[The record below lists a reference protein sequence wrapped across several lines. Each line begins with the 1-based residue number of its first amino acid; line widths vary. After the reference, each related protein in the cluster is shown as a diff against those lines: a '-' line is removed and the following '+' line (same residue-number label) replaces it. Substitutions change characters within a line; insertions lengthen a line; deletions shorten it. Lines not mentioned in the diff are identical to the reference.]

1 MGIAA
6 PSKSPAMIASSG
18 NPGSPGSGTIVVVSV
33 VLVSSVVL
41 ELVSDELV
49 ELDVSLLTVDV
60 VVADSVVAEDVVVEV
75 LVVVV
80 SMSILCP
87 QLTSVP
93 NQPAAQPSSDAMKLA
108 L

>member
-1 MGIAA
+1 
-6 PSKSPAMIASSG
+6 MIASSG
-18 NPGSPGSGTIVVVSV
+18 KPGSPGSGTIV
-33 VLVSSVVL
+33 LVSAVVL

-49 ELDVSLLTVDV
+49 ELDVSLLTVDAV
-60 VVADSVVAEDVVVEV
+60 VVDSVVAEDVAVEV

-87 QLTSVP
+87 QLTSMP